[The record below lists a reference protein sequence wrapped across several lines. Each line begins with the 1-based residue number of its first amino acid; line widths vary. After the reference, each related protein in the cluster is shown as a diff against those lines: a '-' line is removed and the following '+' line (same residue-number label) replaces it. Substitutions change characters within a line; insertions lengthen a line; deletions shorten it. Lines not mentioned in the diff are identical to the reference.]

1 MGNTTYNGW
10 TNYATWRVN
19 LEIFDGIDTDYII
32 DMFGKDVD
40 KDALEEYVDDVVFA
54 DLNTNSFSLL
64 EGYANAFLSEVNYH
78 EIQQHLINQINEND
92 E

>member
-19 LEIFDGIDTDYII
+19 LEIFDSIDTDYII
-32 DMFGKDVD
+32 DMFGRDVD
-40 KDALEEYVDDVVFA
+40 QDALKEYVDDVVFA

-64 EGYANAFLSEVNYH
+64 EGYANAFLSEVNYY
-78 EIQQHLINQINEND
+78 EIQEHMINQINE
-92 E
+92 ERE

>member
-40 KDALEEYVDDVVFA
+40 KEALEEYVEDVVFA

-78 EIQQHLINQINEND
+78 EIQEHMINQINE
-92 E
+92 ERE

>member
-19 LEIFDGIDTDYII
+19 LEIFEYIDTDSLI
-32 DMFGKDVD
+32 DYFGEDVD
-40 KDALEEYVDDVVFA
+40 KEALKEYVHDEVFG
-54 DLNTNSFSLL
+54 DLNTNTFSLL
-64 EGYANAFLSEVNYH
+64 EGYANAFLSEVNFY
-78 EIQQHLINQINEND
+78 EIRKHLIDQIKEAD

>member
-19 LEIFDGIDTDYII
+19 LEIFDEIDTDYII
-32 DMFGKDVD
+32 DYFGRDVD
-40 KDALEEYVDDVVFA
+40 AEALENYVDDMVFG
-54 DLNTNSFSLL
+54 DFNTNTFSLL
-64 EGYANAFLSEVNYH
+64 EGYANAFLSEVNYW
-78 EIQQHLINQINEND
+78 EIRQHLINQINEND

>member
-40 KDALEEYVDDVVFA
+40 KEALEEYVEDVVFA

-64 EGYANAFLSEVNYH
+64 EGYANAFLNEVNYH